1 MWLFFQASSNLL
13 QIFTTII
20 FLPKIF
26 GFYVPVT
33 NLANSLQCTQS
44 EETTRLSQKIVK
56 LIHRIKQQSYMLK
69 LFSEPPSSFRIER
82 VKTETVSFIP
92 AFWFQRI
99 RLVIVSE
106 TFFTGTTETS
116 IHLAFIR
123 KIGRS
128 VMLKRLKSHSIYS
141 GSFQ

>member
-1 MWLFFQASSNLL
+1 MHEVRRDNQAKLENCKTDSSH
-13 QIFTTII
+13 QIVVIYVEII
-20 FLPKIF
+20 LRTPKC
-26 GFYVPVT
+26 Y
-33 NLANSLQCTQS
+33 
-44 EETTRLSQKIVK
+44 
-56 LIHRIKQQSYMLK
+56 H
-69 LFSEPPSSFRIER
+69 SSFRIER

-128 VMLKRLKSHSIYS
+128 VMLKRLKSHSIYF